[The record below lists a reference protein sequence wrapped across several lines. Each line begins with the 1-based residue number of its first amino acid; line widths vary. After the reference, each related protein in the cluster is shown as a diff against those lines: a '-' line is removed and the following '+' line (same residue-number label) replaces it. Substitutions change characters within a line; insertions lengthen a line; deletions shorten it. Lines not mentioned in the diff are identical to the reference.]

1 MYLGKPDINSYE
13 KGADREYFVSNGNK
27 NYSFST
33 IIGANTRK
41 NHGLYV
47 SFDEIKSNL
56 LIHVAKI
63 EEIIKL
69 NGKKYNLSTNK
80 YLSSIFPEGYRY
92 LQEFYTNP
100 FPVFLYVIHSTM
112 IRKTICMPPD
122 SDMLVISYE
131 IISSSKD
138 IEIEIRPLMAH
149 RAVDHRTSVAQDE
162 NFQVHQNNDNI
173 IVSSN
178 VASTF
183 FSISSG
189 VWSGSNKA
197 YENIIYDKDELDG
210 DSFVDTYWSAGFFSI
225 KASEGKK
232 ISLIISRNQINVNTN
247 FISKVEDSV
256 RLSINKA
263 YHNLR
268 GKSLNDFTKDLMVSA
283 SCLVHKEKGVYSI
296 TSGYPS
302 FQENSFNTFISLP
315 GLLLST
321 DKIEIA
327 DKIFD
332 KWIVASKANNGVVPL
347 SMDDVGSLKSSGD
360 VGLILIYS
368 LGKYVDKVGSI
379 DKIKLY
385 WNEIKSIMDNYFE
398 ENSKTGLMQDN
409 SGLLRLID
417 NNCRSDWMNLKI
429 NDQYVVER
437 KGCLVESNAL
447 FYNALKTM
455 EMFASE
461 VNDKFSELCYFDSA
475 KQVASSFLNVFWDKD
490 DQFLFDWVDNDYKE
504 KIIRPNQIFA
514 ISLPY
519 TALPPEKGK
528 AVLQNCWNHLYTTFG
543 LRSLDPRNDHFKG
556 RFEGRSDQRLKA
568 RYRGMAWPWLL
579 GQFISAFMRYY
590 PKRSGI
596 ALTFTRPFVSHL
608 SRGCLGGVAEC
619 FDGTMPY
626 NPHGDFL
633 SALSM
638 GELLR
643 VLDEDLLEF
652 DRL

>member
-13 KGADREYFVSNGNK
+13 KGADREYFISNGNK
-27 NYSFST
+27 NYSFNT

-47 SFDEIKSNL
+47 SFDNVKSKL
-56 LIHVAKI
+56 LVHVAKI
-63 EEIIKL
+63 EEII
-69 NGKKYNLSTNK
+69 NIDGKKYNLSTNK
-80 YLSSIFPEGYRY
+80 YLNSVFPEGYRY

-100 FPVFLYVIHSTM
+100 FPVFLYVIHSVM
-112 IRKTICMPPD
+112 IKKTILMPPD
-122 SDMLVISYE
+122 SDVLLVNYE
-131 IISSSKD
+131 IISSPNA

-149 RAVDHRTSVAQDE
+149 REVDLKIASSQDR
-162 NFQVHQNNDNI
+162 NFQVFQIHDNLMI
-173 IVSSN
+173 SSDMT
-178 VASTF
+178 STF
-183 FSISSG
+183 LNITSG
-189 VWSGSNKA
+189 VWSGSNKT
-197 YENIIYDKDELDG
+197 YENIIYDKDELEG
-210 DSFVDTYWSAGFFSI
+210 DSFVDKYWSAGYFSI
-225 KASEGKK
+225 KATEGKAFSFIVSKNEINLDFDSIRK
-232 ISLIISRNQINVNTN
+232 IENKT
-247 FISKVEDSV
+247 
-256 RLSINKA
+256 RLSVNKSS
-263 YHNLR
+263 YNLR
-268 GKSLNDFTKDLMVSA
+268 GKTLNDLTRDLMSSA
-283 SCLVHKEKGVYSI
+283 SCLIHKENGIYSI
-296 TSGYPS
+296 ISGYPS
-302 FQENSFNTFISLP
+302 FQENSFNTFMSLP
-315 GLLLST
+315 GLLLSS

-332 KWIVASKANNGVVPL
+332 KWIGLSKANNGVVPL
-347 SMDDVGSLKSSGD
+347 SVDEKSHASPSGD
-360 VGLILIYS
+360 AGLVLVYS

-379 DKIKLY
+379 DKIKLN
-385 WNEIKSIMDNYFE
+385 WNEIKSFMDNYFE
-398 ENSKTGLMQDN
+398 ENDRIGLTQDD

-417 NNCRSDWMNLKI
+417 NNYRSDWMNSKI
-429 NDQYVVER
+429 NNQYIVNR
-437 KGCLVESNAL
+437 KGYLIESNAF

-455 EMFASE
+455 EMFSLE
-461 VNDKFSELCYFDSA
+461 LDDKSSALFYSNNA
-475 KQVASSFLNVFWDKD
+475 KQVASSLLDVFWNVDGA
-490 DQFLFDWVDNDYKE
+490 FLCDWVDGGYQE
-504 KIIRPNQIFA
+504 KTIRPNQIFA

-519 TALPPEKGK
+519 TALSPDKGV

-543 LRSLDPRNDHFKG
+543 LRSLDPRDDHFKG

-590 PKRSGI
+590 PKRPDI

-608 SRGCLGGVAEC
+608 SRGCLGGVAEF

-633 SALSM
+633 SALSV

>member
-13 KGADREYFVSNGNK
+13 KGADREYFISNGNK
-27 NYSFST
+27 NYSFNT

-47 SFDEIKSNL
+47 SFDNIKSKL
-56 LIHVAKI
+56 LVHVAKI
-63 EEIIKL
+63 EEII
-69 NGKKYNLSTNK
+69 NIDGKKYNLSTNK
-80 YLSSIFPEGYRY
+80 YLNSVFPEGYRY

-112 IRKTICMPPD
+112 IKKTILMPPD
-122 SDMLVISYE
+122 SDVLLVNYE
-131 IISSSKD
+131 IISSPNA

-149 RAVDHRTSVAQDE
+149 REVDLKTSSSQDR
-162 NFQVHQNNDNI
+162 NFQVSQMHDNLI
-173 IVSSN
+173 ISSDMT
-178 VASTF
+178 STF
-183 FSISSG
+183 LNITSG
-189 VWSGSNKA
+189 VWSGSNKT

-210 DSFVDTYWSAGFFSI
+210 DSFVDKYWSAGYFSI
-225 KASEGKK
+225 KATEGKVFSFIVSK
-232 ISLIISRNQINVNTN
+232 NEINLD
-247 FISKVEDSV
+247 FDLISKIENKT
-256 RLSINKA
+256 RLSVNKSS
-263 YHNLR
+263 YNLR
-268 GKSLNDFTKDLMVSA
+268 GKTLNDLTRDLISSA
-283 SCLVHKEKGVYSI
+283 SCLIHKENGIYSI
-296 TSGYPS
+296 ISGYPS
-302 FQENSFNTFISLP
+302 FQEDSFNTFMSLP
-315 GLLLST
+315 GLLLSS

-332 KWIVASKANNGVVPL
+332 KWIGLSKANNGVVPL
-347 SMDDVGSLKSSGD
+347 SVDEKSYVNPSGD
-360 VGLILIYS
+360 AGLIFIYS

-379 DKIKLY
+379 DKIKLN
-385 WNEIKSIMDNYFE
+385 WNEIKSFMDNYFE
-398 ENSKTGLMQDN
+398 ENDKIGLTQDD

-417 NNCRSDWMNLKI
+417 NNYRSDWMNSKI
-429 NDQYVVER
+429 NNQYIVDR
-437 KGCLVESNAL
+437 KGYLIESNAF

-455 EMFASE
+455 EMFSLE
-461 VNDKFSELCYFDSA
+461 LDDKSSALFYSNNA
-475 KQVASSFLNVFWDKD
+475 KQVASSLLDVFWNVDGA
-490 DQFLFDWVDNDYKE
+490 FLCDWVDGGHQE
-504 KIIRPNQIFA
+504 KVIRPNQIFA

-519 TALPPEKGK
+519 TALSPDKGV

-543 LRSLDPRNDHFKG
+543 LRSLDPRDDHFKG

-590 PKRSGI
+590 PKRSDI

-608 SRGCLGGVAEC
+608 SRGCLGGVAEF

-633 SALSM
+633 SALSV